1 MFNSILSDVL
11 KELKLMKH
19 EDQII
24 MIPQDVYK
32 RQAYGEIDYDEDCPH
47 TWMKK

>member
-24 MIPQDVYK
+24 MITHLEPFINERYLK
-32 RQAYGEIDYDEDCPH
+32 IIC
-47 TWMKK
+47 